1 MSAESQSA
9 GHWHYAAAVELV
21 DGVERWSVAEVHPG
35 RDGGVWGYTSPSEAA
50 EGETAA
56 ELQKDLEMMLE
67 DVKRHVLDLR
77 GETPVLR
84 AREA

>member
-1 MSAESQSA
+1 MSAEAQST
-9 GHWHYAAAVELV
+9 GHWHFAAAVELF
-21 DGVERWSVAEVHPG
+21 DGVECWSVAEVHPD
-35 RDGGVWGYTSPSEAA
+35 RDGGVWGYTGPYEAA

-56 ELQKDLEMMLE
+56 ELQTDLEMMLE

-84 AREA
+84 ARES